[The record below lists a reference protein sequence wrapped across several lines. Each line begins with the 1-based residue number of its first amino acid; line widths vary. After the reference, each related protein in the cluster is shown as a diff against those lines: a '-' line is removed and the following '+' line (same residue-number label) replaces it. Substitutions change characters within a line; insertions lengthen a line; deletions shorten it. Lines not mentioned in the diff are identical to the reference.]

1 MGWVTAKNNVAN
13 EISILK
19 KTNGCRIL
27 SKKLS
32 GHLSS
37 IAVSDSVK
45 NGGRESGNSMDLLM
59 ILDILIVNAV
69 FFSEKRRLL
78 EVDHFWVVKGVMTD
92 RDSTRWT

>member
-1 MGWVTAKNNVAN
+1 
-13 EISILK
+13 
-19 KTNGCRIL
+19 
-27 SKKLS
+27 
-32 GHLSS
+32 
-37 IAVSDSVK
+37 
-45 NGGRESGNSMDLLM
+45 MDLLM